1 MADLVTLDEA
11 KMFIRVDHSDDD
23 AMIAMMI
30 TAASDAVTDVATAW
44 DSEGDV
50 PDRMKLAVL
59 ARVGQ
64 LYDKMSL
71 EGGKG
76 ELGMLTPL
84 RTLEV

>member
-11 KMFIRVDHSDDD
+11 KIFIRVEHSDDD

-30 TAASDAVTDVATAW
+30 AAASDAVNDVATGW
-44 DSEGDV
+44 DGEGNV

>member
-1 MADLVTLDEA
+1 MVDLVSLDEA
-11 KMFIRVDHSDDD
+11 KMFIRVEHTDDD

-30 TAASDAVTDVATAW
+30 TAASDAVTDVATGW
-44 DSEGDV
+44 DGEGVV

-76 ELGMLTPL
+76 ELAMLTPL

>member
-1 MADLVTLDEA
+1 MADLVTLEEA
-11 KMFIRVDHSDDD
+11 KVFIRVDHSDDD

-30 TAASDAVTDVATAW
+30 AAASDAVADIATGW
-44 DSEGDV
+44 DGEGTV

-59 ARVGQ
+59 ARVGM

-71 EGGKG
+71 EGGEG
-76 ELGMLTPL
+76 ELSMLTPL

>member
-11 KMFIRVDHSDDD
+11 KMFIRIEHSDDD

-44 DSEGDV
+44 DGEGDV
-50 PDRMKLAVL
+50 PDRIKLAVL
-59 ARVGQ
+59 ARVGL
-64 LYDKMSL
+64 LYDKASL

-76 ELGMLTPL
+76 ELSMLTPL